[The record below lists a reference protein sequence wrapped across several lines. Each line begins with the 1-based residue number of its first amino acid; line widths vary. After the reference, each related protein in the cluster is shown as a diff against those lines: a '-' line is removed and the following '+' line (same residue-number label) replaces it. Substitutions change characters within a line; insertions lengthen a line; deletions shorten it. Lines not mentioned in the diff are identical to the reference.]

1 MATGVASFIPESH
14 DLCQYWSHTC
24 IHARSIYRR
33 DIECLE
39 DGCRSRGDPS
49 VRAQLFE
56 QQRAPSL
63 FDESIDQLHVIVKEL
78 LDTQRRIPYQAPLLI
93 LPADLL
99 VARDPFCYE
108 KFVRETVLE
117 AGIADRFPDAD
128 YAGRVSLLNAGE
140 IEPALGEFKRLRLTD
155 ETIYLRNA
163 AVNLINGMINMSFSC
178 DGTHYIDHKTFFSK
192 LENFETPT

>member
-1 MATGVASFIPESH
+1 MPERW
-14 DLCQYWSHTC
+14 LQ
-24 IHARSIYRR
+24 IK
-33 DIECLE
+33 
-39 DGCRSRGDPS
+39 GDPS

-78 LDTQRRIPYQAPLLI
+78 LTRKGVFHIKLHYSSSQLTCWF
-93 LPADLL
+93 
-99 VARDPFCYE
+99 ARDPFCYE

-117 AGIADRFPDAD
+117 AGFTDRFPDAD
-128 YAGRVSLLNAGE
+128 YAGRIPLLNADE
-140 IEPALGEFKRLRLTD
+140 ILRLLGEFKRLRLTD

-178 DGTHYIDHKTFFSK
+178 DGTHYIDHKTFLAK
-192 LENFETPT
+192 LENFETPSL